1 MKFCRLWDLPRSKIH
16 TYKFIKRWILYN
28 GVVVDMLLIHPAEE
42 TFGGI
47 LSRYVPKSL
56 PVAVG
61 IIAAYLKKW
70 GVENIRII
78 DEEFDKLSEDDLQ
91 DRVKGL
97 DSPLI
102 IGITVM
108 TSQARR
114 SYELAEMFKKK
125 YPDCT
130 IVMGGVHVTALPH
143 EALET
148 GDVDFVVRG
157 EGEEVMRQLYFA
169 LQEKKD
175 WVDIKGISYV
185 DKKGEIVN
193 NPDGDLV
200 ENLDDIPIF
209 PYELFD
215 SSKYDLGHVA
225 SARGC
230 PYKCTY
236 CSQRLL
242 TGFTYRWHSTERI
255 VENLDILINKYNVK
269 HISFYDDVFSV
280 NKKSVLDLCEA
291 MVAAGFHEK
300 CDFTIQTRADN
311 LYEDIMPALK
321 SINTKTINI
330 GMETGSE
337 RMAQVIAKDETVAT
351 HLEKIELCKKYD
363 INVSLNMIFG
373 FPSETQEER
382 NESYYVAKNADVGFV
397 KFNNLIPYPGTPIYE
412 DAQVSGKMH
421 ILPGWSNCNSMLSL
435 TRSILS
441 PTPLPYVPEGT
452 TEFELKRDIIKRN
465 LQYYF
470 QWKII
475 KRILTRQELGMGWA
489 EVPKGWYLNVSE
501 IFGLVRMSLV
511 LGSNLLLSFLPS
523 WIGDSI
529 FTCIKRTQGI
539 ALPKDIKITSRTFKR
554 AAVLQVEPEV
564 EARGNVEEVSNV

>member
-1 MKFCRLWDLPRSKIH
+1 
-16 TYKFIKRWILYN
+16 
-28 GVVVDMLLIHPAEE
+28 MLLIHPAEE
-42 TFGGI
+42 SFGGI

-61 IIAAYLKKW
+61 IIAGYLKKW

-78 DEEFDKLSEDDLQ
+78 DEEFDKLSEEDLQ
-91 DRVKGL
+91 DSVKGL
-97 DSPLI
+97 DQPLL

-108 TSQARR
+108 TAQARR
-114 SYELAEMFKKK
+114 SYELAEMFKAN

-148 GDVDFVVRG
+148 GNVDFVVRG
-157 EGEEVMRQLYFA
+157 EGEEIMRQLYFG
-169 LQEKKD
+169 LREGKD
-175 WVDIKGISYV
+175 CKDIKGISYL
-185 DKKGEIVN
+185 DDEGEIVT
-193 NPDGDLV
+193 NPDGDLI

-215 SSKYDLGHVA
+215 GSKYDLGHVA

-255 VENLDILINKYNVK
+255 IENLDILINKYQVQ
-269 HISFYDDVFSV
+269 HISFYDDVFST
-280 NKKSVLDLCEA
+280 NKRRVLDLCEA
-291 MVAAGFHEK
+291 MVKAGFPEK

-311 LYEDIMPALK
+311 LYEEIMPALK
-321 SINTKTINI
+321 SINTKTINM

-337 RMAQVIAKDETVAT
+337 RIAQVIAKDQTVAT
-351 HLEKIELCKKYD
+351 HLEKIELCKKYG

-382 NESYYVAKNADVGFV
+382 DESYYVAKNADVGFV

-412 DAQVSGKMH
+412 DAKKTGKMH
-421 ILPGWSNCNSMLSL
+421 ILPGWVNCNSMLSL

-489 EVPKGWYLNVSE
+489 EVPKGWYLNFSE
-501 IFGLVRMSLV
+501 ILGLFRMSLV
-511 LGSNLLLSFLPS
+511 LGSNLLLTFLPA
-523 WIGDSI
+523 WVGDGI
-529 FTCIKRTQGI
+529 FSLVKRQQAIKP
-539 ALPKDIKITSRTFKR
+539 PKDIKITSRSFKR
-554 AAVLQVEPEV
+554 SSVQKIEPEASGV
-564 EARGNVEEVSNV
+564 NARGKAEEVSNAC